1 MRCWM
6 AMSSTV
12 MLKLAK
18 LANATDWIP
27 IIQSD
32 QILFNNL
39 TALDQLHWSDS
50 AKGYFDY
57 GLHSYNVKMMDDG
70 TRHVLTPPEYRL
82 VDDVFGYVNIFPFL
96 LRQLPANSPKVGTIL
111 TNISDPNCLWTDF
124 GLRSVAKIQNGK
136 AARYY
141 DAWNDAGDAPY
152 WRGPIWI
159 NMNYFA
165 LDALKYYSTIDGPYK
180 SQAGVIYTNLRA
192 NVIKNMGNV
201 FNQTGFIWEHYN
213 DKNGNGE
220 GTRPFTGWSALVLA
234 IMADDYR

>member
-18 LANATDWIP
+18 LANASDWIP
-27 IIQSD
+27 TIQSD

-96 LRQLPANSPKVGTIL
+96 LRQLPAN
-111 TNISDPNCLWTDF
+111 F
-124 GLRSVAKIQNGK
+124 
-136 AARYY
+136 
-141 DAWNDAGDAPY
+141 
-152 WRGPIWI
+152 
-159 NMNYFA
+159 
-165 LDALKYYSTIDGPYK
+165 
-180 SQAGVIYTNLRA
+180 
-192 NVIKNMGNV
+192 
-201 FNQTGFIWEHYN
+201 
-213 DKNGNGE
+213 
-220 GTRPFTGWSALVLA
+220 
-234 IMADDYR
+234 